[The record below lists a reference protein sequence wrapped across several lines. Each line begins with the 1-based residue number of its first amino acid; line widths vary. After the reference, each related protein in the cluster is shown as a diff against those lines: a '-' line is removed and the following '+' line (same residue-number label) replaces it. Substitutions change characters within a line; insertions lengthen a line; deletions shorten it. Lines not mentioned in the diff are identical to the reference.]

1 MWISTNGQSI
11 WSMARWRWR
20 SSTASSK
27 ERSSSKSKARLIA
40 PRWSKAKK
48 TPPERGSCQL
58 PHFCAYRRP
67 ERNPTRGSL
76 PTAELAPLFAA
87 TDKEGGYVF
96 LEVHPCAA
104 CGTMLCA
111 CCDQFHCDGCGQRFC
126 IDHLVSVQIGRASC
140 RARV

>member
-1 MWISTNGQSI
+1 
-11 WSMARWRWR
+11 MARWRWR

-58 PHFCAYRRP
+58 PHSCAYRRP

-76 PTAELAPLFAA
+76 STAELVPLFAA
-87 TDKEGGYVF
+87 TDSSQRNPQA
-96 LEVHPCAA
+96 LNI
-104 CGTMLCA
+104 L
-111 CCDQFHCDGCGQRFC
+111 DRFHIVAKVNEALD
-126 IDHLVSVQIGRASC
+126 DV
-140 RARV
+140 